1 MSMPEASDWRTGVKL
16 PGLRGWRKRRGL
28 NQTELAQMAGVTQNV
43 LTRVESVQRGCNPEV
58 AQKLAEILDVDLQ
71 DLKGEPGDEPPAPP
85 EEPPSR
91 PPARPV
97 VTCRYI
103 HRAYLQYILAR
114 EVGTSYAA
122 LSEGE
127 LKKHCAALPL
137 ERVLEIIS
145 EMNRETEF
153 VERALEDP
161 ELPPEMRLFFE
172 EIARQA
178 PEANIRLLL
187 ALRSE
192 AGSEE
197 RRQELTRAMREL
209 L

>member
-1 MSMPEASDWRTGVKL
+1 MPEARDWRTGVKL
-16 PGLRGWRKRRGL
+16 PGLKEWRKRRGL

-71 DLKGEPGDEPPAPP
+71 DLKEEPGDEPPAP

-127 LKKHCAALPL
+127 LKSHCEGLSL

-145 EMNRETEF
+145 EKKREIEF
-153 VERALEDP
+153 VKWMLEDP
-161 ELPPEMRLFFE
+161 ELPPEVRLFFE
-172 EIARQA
+172 EVLSLA
-178 PEANIRLLL
+178 PDDENIRLLA

>member
-1 MSMPEASDWRTGVKL
+1 MSMPEAPEWRVGVKL
-16 PGLRGWRKRRGL
+16 PGLRVWRKRRGL
-28 NQTELAQMAGVTQNV
+28 TQTELAQMAGVTQNV
-43 LTRVESVQRGCNPEV
+43 LTRVESGQRGCNPEV
-58 AQKLAEILDVDLQ
+58 AQKLAEVLDVDLQ
-71 DLKGEPGDEPPAPP
+71 ELEGEPGDEPPAP
-85 EEPPSR
+85 EEAPSR

-103 HRAYLQYILAR
+103 HRAYLKYMLDK
-114 EVGTSYAA
+114 EVGTSYAT

-127 LKKHCAALPL
+127 LKKHCEELSL

-145 EMNRETEF
+145 EKKREIEF

-161 ELPPEMRLFFE
+161 ELTPEVRLYFE
-172 EIARQA
+172 EVARQA
-178 PEANIRLLL
+178 PDENIRLLL

-192 AGSEE
+192 ASSEE

>member
-1 MSMPEASDWRTGVKL
+1 MPEARDWRTGVKL
-16 PGLRGWRKRRGL
+16 PGLKEWRKRRGL

-71 DLKGEPGDEPPAPP
+71 DLKEEPGDEPPAP

-127 LKKHCAALPL
+127 LKSHCEGLSL

-145 EMNRETEF
+145 EKKREIEF
-153 VERALEDP
+153 VEKALEDP
-161 ELPPEMRLFFE
+161 ELPPEVGLFFE
-172 EIARQA
+172 EVLSLA
-178 PEANIRLLL
+178 PDDENIRLLA

>member
-1 MSMPEASDWRTGVKL
+1 MPEAPSWRVGVNL
-16 PGLRGWRKRRGL
+16 PGLKEWRTRRGL
-28 NQTELAQMAGVTQNV
+28 LQTELAQMAGVNQNY
-43 LTRVESVQRGCNPEV
+43 LTKIERGRRGCNPEV
-58 AQKLAEILDVDLQ
+58 AQKLAEILEVDLEE
-71 DLKGEPGDEPPAPP
+71 LKGEPGDEPPL
-85 EEPPSR
+85 EREVPSR
-91 PPARPV
+91 PPARTV

-103 HRAYLQYILAR
+103 HRAYLEFILAR
-114 EVGTSYAA
+114 EVGTSYAS

-127 LKKHCAALPL
+127 LKSHCEGLSL
-137 ERVLEIIS
+137 ERVLEVIS
-145 EMNRETEF
+145 EKKREIEF

-161 ELPPEMRLFFE
+161 ELPPEVRLYFE
-172 EIARQA
+172 EVARQA
-178 PEANIRLLL
+178 PDANLRLLL

>member
-1 MSMPEASDWRTGVKL
+1 MPEARDWRTGVKL
-16 PGLRGWRKRRGL
+16 PGLKEWRKRRGL

-58 AQKLAEILDVDLQ
+58 VQKLAEILDVDLQ
-71 DLKGEPGDEPPAPP
+71 DLKEEPGDEPPAP

-127 LKKHCAALPL
+127 LKSHCEGLSL

-145 EMNRETEF
+145 EKKREIEF
-153 VERALEDP
+153 VEKALEDP
-161 ELPPEMRLFFE
+161 ELPPEVGLFFE
-172 EIARQA
+172 EVLSLA
-178 PEANIRLLL
+178 PDDENIRLLA